1 MNDNETIRE
10 LLRIFVHGNDAERD
24 AARTEFYRRDEDAVD
39 PLTDEF
45 YAGVDEAT
53 GVAIL
58 EIISAIGG
66 PDALRLLKYACYFG
80 DKEAWRD
87 AGARGLADN
96 GISE

>member
-1 MNDNETIRE
+1 MSNPETIRE
-10 LLRIFVHGNDAERD
+10 LLRTLVHGSDEERE
-24 AARTEFYRRDEDAVD
+24 AARTEFYRMDEDAVD
-39 PLTDEF
+39 PLCEEF

-58 EIISAIGG
+58 EVISAIGG

-80 DKEAWRD
+80 DKEAWRE

-96 GISE
+96 GVSE

>member
-1 MNDNETIRE
+1 MNMRE
-10 LLRIFVHGNDAERD
+10 LLRALAHGDDNERD
-24 AARTEFYRRDEDAVD
+24 AARNELYRMDEDAVD
-39 PLTDEF
+39 LLTDEF

-58 EIISAIGG
+58 EVISAIGG

-80 DKEAWRD
+80 DKAAWRE

-96 GISE
+96 GIMEQD

>member
-1 MNDNETIRE
+1 MNIRE
-10 LLRIFVHGNDAERD
+10 LLRALIHGSADERQS
-24 AARTEFYRRDEDAVD
+24 ALHELYRMDEAAVD
-39 PLTDEF
+39 ALTDEF

-58 EIISAIGG
+58 EVVSTIGG

-80 DKEAWRD
+80 DKAAWRE
-87 AGARGLADN
+87 AGAKGLADN